1 MKMKR
6 VRILVSLMTILA
18 LDGVA
23 AWAQKV
29 NVDWDQTANFQGYGT
44 YAWAKGTPAKNP
56 LMDERIVAAVDK
68 QLAAK
73 GLRKVDSGTSPD
85 LLVAY
90 HASVNSKTQLDTTN
104 MGGYGWGYGW
114 GGGGSSTTTVK
125 EIPVGELIVDIGD
138 PKTKKMLWQGTAT
151 DTLSDNPQKN
161 TDKIDKSVED
171 MFKKFPPPAKK

>member
-1 MKMKR
+1 MKR
-6 VRILVSLMTILA
+6 ASIFFSLITILA

-44 YAWAKGTPAKNP
+44 YAWAKGTPAKNQ

-68 QLAAK
+68 ELAAK
-73 GLRKVDSGTSPD
+73 GIRKADAGTSPD

-90 HASVNSKTQLDTTN
+90 HAALSSKAQLDTTN

-114 GGGGSSTTTVK
+114 GGGSSTTTVK
-125 EIPVGELIVDIGD
+125 EIPVGELIVDMGD
-138 PKTKKMLWQGTAT
+138 PKTKKMLWRGTAT
-151 DTLSDNPQKN
+151 DTLSDNPQKVA
-161 TDKIDKSVED
+161 DKINKSVED
-171 MFKKFPPPAKK
+171 MFKKFPPPKK